1 MYKIYHLENTEVNI
15 IDKLIEIYQLPLEL
29 INGPDEGVGWDS
41 DYIYNTDTDENLWL
55 EDGIDYILEAINAD
69 DREIFQSNL
78 EDWEQVEFLRLAAEL
93 GVTTEIIWKD
103 KDLRLNM
110 PKWQKRIELPLEGVG
125 RNGGRYKLVAERCHA
140 MPGHDEIDIVVED
153 QYGTVIQ
160 DIVRVEPTVKAW
172 TTNPVEHEDKMTSV
186 KVYSDEKDED
196 YTYIYDIEV
205 YDGAEE
211 NKNN

>member
-15 IDKLIEIYQLPLEL
+15 IDKLIEIYQLPLEF
-29 INGPDEGVGWDS
+29 IIGPDEGVGWDS

-55 EDGIDYILEAINAD
+55 EDGIDYILEAVNAD

-93 GVTTEIIWKD
+93 GVTTETIWKD

-125 RNGGRYKLVAERCHA
+125 RNGERYKLVAERCHT

-153 QYGTVIQ
+153 QYGAVIQ
-160 DIVRVEPTVKAW
+160 DIVRVEPAVKAW
-172 TTNPVEHEDKMTSV
+172 TTSPVEHEDKMTSV

-196 YTYIYDIEV
+196 YTYIYDIKV

-211 NKNN
+211 KTNN